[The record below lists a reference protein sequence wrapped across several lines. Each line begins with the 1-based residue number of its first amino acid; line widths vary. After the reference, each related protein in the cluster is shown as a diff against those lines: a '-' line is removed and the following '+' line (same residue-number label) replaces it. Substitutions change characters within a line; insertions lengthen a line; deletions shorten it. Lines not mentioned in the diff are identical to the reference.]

1 MKEYGTRQPEYAKRM
16 NTTIADFQAMKGVTD
31 AQLEGEKG
39 YGGDA
44 VGISLKSS
52 LKSSV
57 QRAYLE
63 FIVAPPEQC
72 IHIKRWQ
79 SVKKARLSRSGMR
92 QLNLI
97 NS

>member
-1 MKEYGTRQPEYAKRM
+1 
-16 NTTIADFQAMKGVTD
+16 VTD

-72 IHIKRWQ
+72 IYIKRWQ
-79 SVKKARLSRSGMR
+79 SVKRPARLSRSGMR